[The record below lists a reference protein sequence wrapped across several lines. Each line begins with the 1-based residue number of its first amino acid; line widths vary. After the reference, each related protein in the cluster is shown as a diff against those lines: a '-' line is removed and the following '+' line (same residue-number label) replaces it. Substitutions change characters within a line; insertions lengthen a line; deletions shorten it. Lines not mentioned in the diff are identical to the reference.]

1 MSVLQPRSLKWRLV
15 GRLVALQATV
25 LTVLVLLILLVAAM
39 LWRSGL
45 LDDDYEGN
53 TLDVLRSAIER
64 DAGGGLTLRAT
75 PELASLRTE
84 VSDLWFIVRDS
95 RGQRLSEGVVPPDFQ
110 PIAGALDHISD
121 ARLGWTI
128 GEAARP
134 AGIVKWVDS
143 AAGKVQVLTGTGGHM
158 SVHKVIAAAPPLF
171 LKLLLNII
179 LPIVALM
186 SFATLVATPFVVRRA
201 IAGLGE
207 TAAQAQRIDI
217 DRRGLQLPVDDV
229 PIEIIPLVGAINAA
243 LGRLDKG
250 YERHRRFLTD
260 AAHELRTPIAILS
273 TRVSSLPAGPEKA
286 RLLEDAT
293 RLSVMT
299 GQLLDLQRLDQKAD
313 QFRPVDL
320 VGIARRVV
328 LDLAPLAFAAGYEM
342 TFEPEDEEVTV
353 NGDQMSLERALTNL
367 VQNAIDHGG
376 RRGTISVRV
385 ASAKR
390 IEVFD
395 EGDGIPAAEREHVF
409 EPFYRLHPGGRGAG
423 LGLDLVHKIL
433 RLHDG
438 RVEAGDGPSG
448 GACLRM
454 IFPEFPPTQQGHAC
468 EFGNTGES

>member
-1 MSVLQPRSLKWRLV
+1 VSVLQPHSLKWRLV

-25 LTVLVLLILLVAAM
+25 LTVLVLLILLVAAI
-39 LWRSGL
+39 LWRSGV
-45 LDDDYEGN
+45 LDDGYEGS

-64 DAGGGLTLRAT
+64 DVGGRLTLRAT
-75 PELASLRTE
+75 PDLASLRTE
-84 VSDLWFIVRDS
+84 VSDLWFIIRDAQ
-95 RGQRLSEGVVPPDFQ
+95 GQHLSEGTVPLDFQ

-121 ARLGWTI
+121 ARLGWAI
-128 GEAARP
+128 GEASPP
-134 AGIVKWVDS
+134 AGIVKWVDT
-143 AAGKVQVLTGTGGHM
+143 AAGKVQILTGTGGHM
-158 SVHKVIAAAPPLF
+158 SVHKVIATAPLLF
-171 LKLLLNII
+171 LNLI
-179 LPIVALM
+179 LPIVVLM
-186 SFATLVATPFVVRRA
+186 SLATLVATPFVVRRA

-217 DRRGLQLPVDDV
+217 DRRGLQLPVADV
-229 PIEIIPLVGAINAA
+229 PTEVVPLVRAINEA
-243 LGRLDKG
+243 LARLDKG

-293 RLSVMT
+293 RLTVMT

-313 QFRPVDL
+313 QFHQVDL

-342 TFEPEDEEVTV
+342 TFEPEGEDVMV

-376 RRGTISVRV
+376 RRGTIAVRV
-385 ASAKR
+385 AAAGR
-390 IEVFD
+390 IEVSD

-423 LGLDLVHKIL
+423 LGLDLVHKIMG
-433 RLHDG
+433 LHGG

-454 IFPEFPPTQQGHAC
+454 IFPELPPTRQEQADARALAD
-468 EFGNTGES
+468 TDPS